1 MDTTG
6 RPGRPPRMSREKIVA
21 SAIEIVTEEGYAK
34 LSMRRLADR
43 LGTSP
48 MGIYYYFGS
57 KSELLGHLLSERE
70 GLAEVR
76 RGQSSPDPFQRAV
89 QTADALV
96 RFLEVHSWALAGILD
111 GTVGVH
117 EFPRDHLREL
127 TRSVRDLGF
136 AGAAADETVRGVVR
150 IALGEAMIGAARARG
165 AGDLGDGP
173 ACADTVESYL
183 IGRLTRAGDR
193 VTAGSS
199 VGSGA

>member
-57 KSELLGHLLSERE
+57 KSELLGYLLSEKE

-76 RGQSSPDPFQRAV
+76 RELSSPDPFERAV
-89 QTADALV
+89 QTADSLV
-96 RFLEVHSWALAGILD
+96 RFLEAHSWVLAGILD
-111 GTVGVH
+111 GTVGIDEV
-117 EFPRDHLREL
+117 PREHLRRL
-127 TRSVRDLGF
+127 TAGVRDLGF
-136 AGAAADETVRGVVR
+136 AGRAAEETVRGVVR
-150 IALGEAMIGAARARG
+150 IALGEAMIGAAQARRH
-165 AGDLGDGP
+165 GDLDGERT
-173 ACADTVESYL
+173 CAETVESYL
-183 IGRLTRAGDR
+183 IGRLTRAGER
-193 VTAGSS
+193 RQAGESLRS
-199 VGSGA
+199 GS